1 MMTKK
6 DFIALADAIREAET
20 GVRMHPYFLDAQLD
34 ILADFC
40 AARNPR
46 FNYERWLG
54 YIRGE
59 CGPNGGAIRKPKGAC
74 SE

>member
-6 DFIALADAIREAET
+6 DFIALADSIRQAEV
-20 GVRMHPYFLDAQLD
+20 GMRMHPYFLAEQLN

-40 AARNPR
+40 ASCNPR
-46 FNYERWLG
+46 FNRERWLS

-59 CGPNGGAIRKPKGAC
+59 CGPNGGAIHKPKGGSA
-74 SE
+74 